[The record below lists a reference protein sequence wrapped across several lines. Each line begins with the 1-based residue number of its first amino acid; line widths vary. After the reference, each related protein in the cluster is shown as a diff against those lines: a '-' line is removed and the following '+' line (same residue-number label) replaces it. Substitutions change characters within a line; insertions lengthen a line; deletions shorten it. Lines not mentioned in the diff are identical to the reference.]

1 MAVIGLGIDVV
12 PVERVRKMIERHGDR
27 ILQRIFTPQEREL
40 AKDLAHQALHLAG
53 RIAAKEATYKAL
65 STGGADLGIGWL
77 HLEVEKLPDGRP
89 QMILHGPALDR
100 FNALGANRCHISLS
114 HDGGIAAAVVI
125 LE

>member
-100 FNALGANRCHISLS
+100 FNALGANHCYISLS

>member
-1 MAVIGLGIDVV
+1 MSVIGLGIDVV
-12 PVERVRKMIERHGDR
+12 PEDRVRKMIERHGDR
-27 ILQRIFTPQEREL
+27 ILQRVFTPQEREL

-65 STGGADLGIGWL
+65 CAGGADPGIGWL
-77 HLEVEKLPDGRP
+77 HMEVARLPDGRP
-89 QMILHGPALDR
+89 QMILHGPALER
-100 FNALGANRCHISLS
+100 FKALGANRCQLSLS